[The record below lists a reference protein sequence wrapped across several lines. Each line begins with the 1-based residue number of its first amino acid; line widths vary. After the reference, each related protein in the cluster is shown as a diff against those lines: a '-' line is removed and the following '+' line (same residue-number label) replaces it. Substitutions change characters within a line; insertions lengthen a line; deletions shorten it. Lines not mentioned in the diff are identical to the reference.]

1 MDIKLVGTAP
11 TFIHRDHL
19 SSVRIVTDASGNLVE
34 ETAYASYGEPTNAAM
49 TTQKGYINE
58 RHDPE
63 TGLMY
68 LNARY
73 MDPSFGRFIS
83 PDDWDPIKEGV
94 GPNRYAYAQNDPVNK
109 SDPNGH
115 QVADDGL
122 RGGGDKDPDGGIDQ
136 VGLYNS
142 SLATAERNG
151 ILGRDLGREDKYE
164 QQQKVGVIASV
175 AVVGAAAAVVAAPTA
190 VIAGTVDGAITVAGA
205 VTDAVSRYSLTAGVA
220 VQVNAGALTAKT
232 TQMASK
238 AKATGIVGLHAAAQ
252 VKGMQFGLGLGAG
265 ITDAVVGTDLS
276 GTMETT
282 TAKTGYYTG
291 VVMGYA
297 VQAAP
302 GFISQGLNFSQK
314 SQR

>member
-115 QVADDGL
+115 ISACACGVDTAVIGGVVAIAAYGYLRADLADDGKPNGSYGKGL
-122 RGGGDKDPDGGIDQ
+122 GAAIGDAASKTANAIMSMAGINPNVHEGAQGKHKPGHNNYLPGRSPIADDVDPGQLIDGAINGDYPQIGQGSRGDPVFDFGKVIGTVAGKETQYGTVHSGKKGSHVVPADPAKYGPQQENSDADGEDSSGNGEDVGGDK
-136 VGLYNS
+136 
-142 SLATAERNG
+142 
-151 ILGRDLGREDKYE
+151 
-164 QQQKVGVIASV
+164 
-175 AVVGAAAAVVAAPTA
+175 
-190 VIAGTVDGAITVAGA
+190 
-205 VTDAVSRYSLTAGVA
+205 
-220 VQVNAGALTAKT
+220 
-232 TQMASK
+232 
-238 AKATGIVGLHAAAQ
+238 
-252 VKGMQFGLGLGAG
+252 
-265 ITDAVVGTDLS
+265 
-276 GTMETT
+276 
-282 TAKTGYYTG
+282 
-291 VVMGYA
+291 
-297 VQAAP
+297 
-302 GFISQGLNFSQK
+302 
-314 SQR
+314 